1 VVLISACSP
10 AYYNTME
17 KFGVYKRD
25 ILVDRVEEA
34 RDSQEDTKEQFNSA
48 LEQFGSVVNYDG
60 GSLEKIYNR
69 LQSEYDDSVAAADD
83 LGERIDAIEQ
93 VAEDLFEEWES
104 ELDDYSNDN
113 MRRDSAQ
120 QRRNTRREYQSLI
133 RAMRQAQSKI
143 PPVLSVFQDQVLYL
157 SITSTPGRFRPY
169 KRNIKTFKPMWLLW
183 WQKWNNLLMKPMPL
197 LKTWPTNDSLITDCP
212 GYADTSLG

>member
-1 VVLISACSP
+1 MKKTVSIFLVALLLTACSP

-83 LGERIDAIEQ
+83 LGERIDAIAK

-120 QRRNTRREYQSLI
+120 QLRNTRREYQSLI

-157 SITSTPGRFRPY
+157 KHNLNARAISALQQEYLS
-169 KRNIKTFKPMWLLW
+169 IKTDVAALVAEMERSIDEANVFIEAM
-183 WQKWNNLLMKPMPL
+183 Q
-197 LKTWPTNDSLITDCP
+197 DAS
-212 GYADTSLG
+212 

>member
-1 VVLISACSP
+1 MKKTVFIFVVVVLISACSP

-83 LGERIDAIEQ
+83 LGERIDAIEK

-120 QRRNTRREYQSLI
+120 QLRNTRREYQSLI

-157 SITSTPGRFRPY
+157 KHNLNARAISALQKEYKNIQTDVAALVAEMEQSIDEANAF
-169 KRNIKTFKPMWLLW
+169 IKNMA
-183 WQKWNNLLMKPMPL
+183 N
-197 LKTWPTNDSLITDCP
+197 
-212 GYADTSLG
+212 

>member
-1 VVLISACSP
+1 MKKTVFIFVVVVLISACSP

-83 LGERIDAIEQ
+83 LGERIDAIEK

-120 QRRNTRREYQSLI
+120 QLRNTRREYQSLI

-157 SITSTPGRFRPY
+157 KHNLNARAISALQKEYKNIQTDVAALVAEMEQSIDEANAFIENMENS
-169 KRNIKTFKPMWLLW
+169 
-183 WQKWNNLLMKPMPL
+183 
-197 LKTWPTNDSLITDCP
+197 
-212 GYADTSLG
+212 

>member
-1 VVLISACSP
+1 MKKTVFIFVVVVLISACSP

-120 QRRNTRREYQSLI
+120 QLRNTRREYQSLI

-157 SITSTPGRFRPY
+157 KHNLNARAISALQKEYKNIQTDVAALVAEMEQSIDEANAF
-169 KRNIKTFKPMWLLW
+169 IKNMA
-183 WQKWNNLLMKPMPL
+183 N
-197 LKTWPTNDSLITDCP
+197 
-212 GYADTSLG
+212 